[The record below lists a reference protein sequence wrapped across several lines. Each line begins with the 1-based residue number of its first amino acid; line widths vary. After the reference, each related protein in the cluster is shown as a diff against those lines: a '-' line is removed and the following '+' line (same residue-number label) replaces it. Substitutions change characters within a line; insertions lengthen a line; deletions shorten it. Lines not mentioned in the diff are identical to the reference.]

1 MSKETAYLRRLKK
14 QGIKS
19 IFRQKNTPGTHDKIL
34 KSVPNILDKNS
45 GKAQKKET
53 RYSDGITQFPHQPK
67 TTNLNEP

>member
-34 KSVPNILDKNS
+34 KSVPTIRDKNS
-45 GKAQKKET
+45 GKAQKKGNPVF
-53 RYSDGITQFPHQPK
+53 RWN
-67 TTNLNEP
+67 TTVSSPT